1 MLIIELSSV
10 KSYDYLA
17 VQGHEN
23 FTSCRRLHVS
33 EGGMSAIVTLRSGR
47 SGRSGNITPLMA
59 GDENPQG
66 GALLVMEPI
75 EDDAAGSE

>member
-1 MLIIELSSV
+1 
-10 KSYDYLA
+10 
-17 VQGHEN
+17 
-23 FTSCRRLHVS
+23 
-33 EGGMSAIVTLRSGR
+33 MSAIVTLR

-66 GALLVMEPI
+66 ALLVTEPV